1 MESRTYDRREFFYLG
16 RRFFA
21 EFYHDGSNIEVWIE
35 EEKMCIKMKVI
46 TVPVTKPVQD
56 MEDDLMDF
64 LIAEDNGTVL
74 DSYIDAFE

>member
-16 RRFFA
+16 RRFFV
-21 EFYHDGSNIEVWIE
+21 EFYQDGNDIEVWIE

>member
-16 RRFFA
+16 RRFFV
-21 EFYHDGSNIEVWIE
+21 EFYHDDSEIEVWIE

-46 TVPVTKPVQD
+46 TVPVTKPIQD

-64 LIAEDNGTVL
+64 LTAEDNGTVL